1 MKCKII
7 FFTLKFSTL
16 TISDNLFTIWA
27 VNSTLLW
34 FWIYTSWYT
43 ALMLLKNKFGST
55 IFTYTPILFFSTF
68 FIKMIIFLVC
78 TISILFTSHFFANYQ
93 HILLNSLTLL
103 LGTLKITFSSASIS
117 SKNLLISCYS
127 CLKSMFTLLYKSS
140 KYDSK

>member
-55 IFTYTPILFFSTF
+55 IFTYTPHTLF
-68 FIKMIIFLVC
+68 L
-78 TISILFTSHFFANYQ
+78 H
-93 HILLNSLTLL
+93 
-103 LGTLKITFSSASIS
+103 
-117 SKNLLISCYS
+117 
-127 CLKSMFTLLYKSS
+127 LLYKDDYFLSVQFPFYLPRS
-140 KYDSK
+140 IKIFYNLTSNPASHWNGNSITNLSISITITSTKFKPIWKTL